1 MGKKNKNI
9 RPLLLDSK
17 HSIVAFL
24 SALKLMTKYFSRKIK
39 KYLLFSH
46 SQILLSPSSTLQNYK
61 YNIYVEMYMYA
72 HILMLPECI

>member
-1 MGKKNKNI
+1 MGKKNNI

-24 SALKLMTKYFSRKIK
+24 SALKLKTKYFSRKIK

-61 YNIYVEMYMYA
+61 YKIYVEMYA
-72 HILMLPECI
+72 HTLMLPECI